1 MSNMSDYLKQ
11 LEAHADLEADIMKK
25 TKVHKV
31 LKAIVKLN
39 SIPQEEQFGFKL
51 RSSELLVKW
60 NTALA
65 ADSEGAVGNTPSA
78 EAATNGVKHE
88 GEEKK
93 SDPAKEESPV
103 EKEETVDKDDTPNEP
118 VPAPPA
124 ADPKVADLDGDVSM
138 AEADKEV
145 IKDAPA
151 VIAEAESAED
161 ATEAAAAET
170 ATDAADE
177 ATS

>member
-1 MSNMSDYLKQ
+1 MANMSDYLKQ

-39 SIPQEEQFGFKL
+39 SIPQEEEFNFKL

-65 ADSEGAVGNTPSA
+65 AEPEGAVGTTPATES
-78 EAATNGVKHE
+78 ATNGVKHE
-88 GEEKK
+88 EEEKT
-93 SDPAKEESPV
+93 SEPAKEESPV
-103 EKEETVDKDDTPNEP
+103 DKEDNVDKDATPNEP

-124 ADPKVADLDGDVSM
+124 AEPKVADLDGDVSM
-138 AEADKEV
+138 ADADKEV

-151 VIAEAESAED
+151 VITEAESAED
-161 ATEAAAAET
+161 ATKAPTNET
-170 ATDAADE
+170 AVAANE
-177 ATS
+177 VSS